1 MKSGN
6 IKICVIG
13 TGRAGMIHARNF
25 AKNVKFAEL
34 VAFVDPVNETLQ
46 KAGKELNVNNLY
58 TDFKRALD
66 TNEDID
72 AIVIATPTHFHNEIV
87 IYAANHGKHILCEKP
102 MAMNVLE
109 CENMINVTH
118 KNNVKL
124 QIGFMRRY
132 DKSFIAA
139 KERILNGE
147 IGDVIQVKSLTHG
160 PSIPKPWQYDIRKSN
175 GPLAEVNSHDIDSL
189 RWFTESDFN
198 QVFAIA
204 GNYRCPEAK
213 LEFPDFYDNV
223 SLIASFRNG
232 MQGFIGGAVSVKYG
246 YDSRVEILGSHGV
259 LFVGSLNENTVV
271 GCSKDNGIRKSI
283 VKSWMNLYEDA
294 YLEEDRD
301 FIRCI
306 LEDDQPTASG
316 IDGKMAVQVVDA
328 GNISI
333 IEKRPVNLSE
343 LEAE

>member
-1 MKSGN
+1 MKNGN
-6 IKICVIG
+6 IRICVIG

-34 VAFVDPVNETLQ
+34 VAFVDPVDETLQ
-46 KAGKELNVNNLY
+46 KVGKELNINNLY
-58 TDFKRALD
+58 TDFKQALD

-72 AIVIATPTHFHNEIV
+72 AVVIATPTHFHNEIV
-87 IYAANHGKHILCEKP
+87 VYK
-102 MAMNVLE
+102 
-109 CENMINVTH
+109 NMINVTH

-132 DKSFIAA
+132 DKSFVAA

-160 PSIPKPWQYDIRKSN
+160 PTIPRPWHYDIRKSN
-175 GPLAEVNSHDIDSL
+175 GSLAEVNSHDIDSL

-204 GNYRCPEAK
+204 GNFRCPEAK
-213 LEFPDFYDNV
+213 PEFPNFYDNV
-223 SLIASFRNG
+223 SLISSFQNG

-271 GCSKDNGIRKSI
+271 GCSKDHGIRKSI
-283 VKSWMNLYEDA
+283 VKSWQSLWN
-294 YLEEDRD
+294 RWKNGS
-301 FIRCI
+301 
-306 LEDDQPTASG
+306 ASG
-316 IDGKMAVQVVDA
+316 KCGEYIDH
-328 GNISI
+328 
-333 IEKRPVNLSE
+333 
-343 LEAE
+343 